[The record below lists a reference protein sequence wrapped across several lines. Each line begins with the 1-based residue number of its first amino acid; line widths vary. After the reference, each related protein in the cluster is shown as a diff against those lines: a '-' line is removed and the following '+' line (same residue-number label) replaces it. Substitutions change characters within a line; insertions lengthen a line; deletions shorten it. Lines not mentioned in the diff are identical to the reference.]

1 VGGVDRKA
9 GGELDGRATGG
20 AAAQT
25 GAAAGG
31 DRRVYFVGL
40 NNVPFLPL
48 VAGLLRAYAEQDEQ
62 VAANYTFADPVFLAA
77 PPAEIADSIVA
88 PDVLGLSCYVWNFR
102 RQMKVAKL
110 VKERYPDVLVVA
122 GGPHV
127 PDRPDTFFAEQPWVD
142 VAVHGEGEDAF
153 RALLTE
159 RLKDTPDYR
168 NVPGVSV
175 KHGSHAL
182 AGLPPVRLPR
192 EIRTASPYLLGHMDA
207 AVAACRERG
216 LRFYALWETNRG
228 CPYSCA
234 FCDWGSATMSAL
246 RMFDDERL
254 TDEID
259 WFGRHDVE
267 DVFICDANF
276 GIVGRDVE
284 IAKALAEVR
293 AQYNAPRQIR
303 VNFAKNSNERVLAI
317 SRTWHQADLLM
328 GTTLSLQSTDMDVL
342 EAIDRKNIGI
352 DNYGKLQRRY
362 RAEGIPTYTEL
373 ILGLPLE
380 TASSFRRGVGS
391 LLAAGNHDDI
401 RVYEFAILP
410 NAPINTPAK
419 IEKYGLRTLP
429 KRLYVEEPGTPA
441 DEAETVDMVIRTG
454 AMERDDLVSG
464 FVFVA
469 LVQFLHNGCYTRYLA
484 QHLAGAHGV
493 DYTRFYSDLQAFYE
507 AHPDTVLG
515 TMLARMTRL
524 YQDYYQH
531 SELPLANL
539 VASQPD
545 MAADLARYGTRR
557 GWTIDHWGWLRLADQ
572 FDRFTAELPDY
583 LTSLGLPVGAGAG
596 DPAGAGGA
604 GGAGEVLAEV
614 LRFQRDIMV
623 RPEYDPAAGKTCRYR
638 YDLPAYFHGEPLV
651 RRSTQV
657 RFADRVLGANGRNPL
672 VPGDLKAFARAALGP
687 SYPISRIRRYQHQLD
702 VAETAPIDEPALQ
715 PVG

>member
-1 VGGVDRKA
+1 VA
-9 GGELDGRATGG
+9 GA
-20 AAAQT
+20 
-25 GAAAGG
+25 
-31 DRRVYFVGL
+31 RRVYFVGL

-48 VAGLLRAYAEQDEQ
+48 VAGLLRAHAEADPQ
-62 VAANYTFADPVFLAA
+62 VAAGYTFADPVFLAA
-77 PPAEIADSIVA
+77 PPEEVAAGIVA

-110 VKERYPDVLVVA
+110 VKQRYPDVLVVA

-127 PDRPDTFFAEQPWVD
+127 PDRPGSFFAEQPWVD

-153 RALLTE
+153 RALLVE
-159 RLKDTPDYR
+159 RLKPEPDYR
-168 NVPGVSV
+168 RVPGVSV
-175 KHGSHAL
+175 RHGRHAL
-182 AGLPPVRLPR
+182 PGAPPVRLGR
-192 EIRTASPYLLGHMDA
+192 EIRTASPYLLGYLDA

-254 TDEID
+254 TEEID

-276 GIVGRDVE
+276 GIVARDEE
-284 IAKALAEVR
+284 IARALAEVR
-293 AQYNAPRQIR
+293 AQYDAPRQIR

-317 SRTWHQADLLM
+317 SRTWHRAGLLM
-328 GTTLSLQSTDMDVL
+328 GTTLSLQSTDLDVL

-352 DNYGKLQRRY
+352 DNYGRLQRRY

-373 ILGLPLE
+373 ILGLPRE
-380 TASSFRRGVGS
+380 TGESFRRGVGS

-419 IEKYGLRTLP
+419 IEQYGLRTLP

-441 DEAETVDMVIRTG
+441 DEAETVDMVVRTA
-454 AMERDDLVSG
+454 AMSRDDLVDG

-469 LVQFLHNGCYTRYLA
+469 LIQALHNGCYTRYLA
-484 QHLAGAHGV
+484 QHLAGAHGI
-493 DYTRFYSDLQAFYE
+493 DYTRFYTDLQAYY
-507 AHPDTVLG
+507 AARPDTVLG
-515 TMLARMTRL
+515 ALLARLTRL
-524 YQDYYQH
+524 YQDYYT
-531 SELPLANL
+531 EPGLPLANL

-545 MAADLARYGTRR
+545 LAAGLARYGVRR
-557 GWTIDHWGWLRLADQ
+557 GWTVDHWGWLTVAGQ
-572 FDRFTAELPDY
+572 FDRFTAELPGY
-583 LTSLGLPVGAGAG
+583 LASLGLPVGAAVGEG
-596 DPAGAGGA
+596 SPAD
-604 GGAGEVLAEV
+604 VLAEV

-623 RPEYDPAAGKTCRYR
+623 RPDYDPSAGKSCRYR
-638 YDLPAYFHGEPLV
+638 YDLPAYFRGEPL
-651 RRSTQV
+651 RRGGTQV
-657 RFADRVLGANGRNPL
+657 RFADRVLGPNGRNPL

-702 VAETAPIDEPALQ
+702 IAEIVPAGDPALQ
-715 PVG
+715 GVGS